1 MRKLVNGLVL
11 ILVVSS
17 SSNALAGLVGSVSVG
32 AALPSVELLGVE
44 SGGDAGYMLGGSI
57 GWRFGNLIQWDWV
70 ETYYMSGEQ
79 TDVSGSYTANNFSF
93 GTGVRIGIFG
103 DDSRFHPYASF
114 GIAAS
119 ETSTGELF
127 NRYNWQW
134 GFEWNAG
141 VGFLVNITDRFAVGG
156 RYRYRSTSISSDNAF
171 STNPLDINIHT
182 IGGEIVWGH

>member
-32 AALPSVELLGVE
+32 AALPSVEELGAE

-79 TDVSGSYTANNFSF
+79 TGVSGPFTANNVSL
-93 GTGVRIGIFG
+93 GTGVRIGSFG
-103 DDSRFHPYASF
+103 DDFRFHPYASF

-119 ETSTGELF
+119 ETSTGNLF
-127 NRYNWQW
+127 SRDNWQW

-141 VGFLVNITDRFAVGG
+141 IGFLYNVSDRFAIGA
-156 RYRYRSTSISSDNAF
+156 RYRYRSTSISRNNAL
-171 STNPLDINIHT
+171 SLNPLDINIHT
-182 IGGEIVWGH
+182 IGAEIMWGH